1 MKLVSFPTTPLM
13 WVLGGILMALAA
25 GSIVRV
31 IATRHA
37 DETLRRKRM
46 RSLRTWWILVGAV
59 CLGLMVGRLGVCLL
73 LGTAS
78 MFGLKEFTRLVAT
91 RPCDK
96 RAMVATC
103 FIAVS
108 SYALLLFAERDLW
121 AVFTPLAAVLLISVE
136 QLTTGQTEGYIRST
150 AGLVWGTLLL
160 VYGVSHAVLLFLL
173 PETASGPV
181 GPAGWFLYLLVLT
194 ETNDIAQALIG
205 RQFGAHKRHCI
216 TPRISPNKTWEGFLG
231 GLAVTVILSVLLAP
245 WLTGLTAQPVRIG
258 SVELPSI
265 LVSAA
270 AGLLIATLG
279 FFGDINMSA
288 IKRDRGVK
296 DGSQLLPGMG
306 GMIDRID
313 SLTYTAPAFVWFVRW
328 LL

>member
-13 WVLGGILMALAA
+13 WVLGGILAALAV

-31 IATRHA
+31 VATRHA

-59 CLGLMVGRLGVCLL
+59 CLGLMIGRLGVCLL
-73 LGTAS
+73 LATAS
-78 MFGLKEFTRLVAT
+78 LFGLQEFIRLVAT
-91 RPCDK
+91 RPCDN
-96 RAMVATC
+96 RASVTTGI
-103 FIAVS
+103 IAVS
-108 SYALLLFAERDLW
+108 SYTLLLFAQVDVW
-121 AVFTPLAAVLLISVE
+121 AVFTPLAAILLISIA
-136 QLTTGQTEGYIRST
+136 QLTTGQTAGYIRST

-160 VYGVSHAVLLFLL
+160 VYGLSHAVLLFLL

-194 ETNDIAQALIG
+194 ETNDIAQALVG

-231 GLAVTVILSVLLAP
+231 GLTVTVILSVLLAP
-245 WLTGLTAQPVRIG
+245 WLTSLTAQPVRIG
-258 SVELPSI
+258 GIEFPSM
-265 LVSAA
+265 LVSVV
-270 AGLLIATLG
+270 AGLLIAAFG

-288 IKRDRGVK
+288 IKRDAGVK

-313 SLTYTAPAFVWFVRW
+313 SLTFTAPAFVWCVRW